1 MQAVNFEEVRAT
13 RKQQPLSGSGM
24 CYKTALI
31 TSPFDVVPGPE
42 AFLIEGDPGS
52 VSRAHFHIE
61 NQFQIVV
68 AGEGFLGKHTVAP
81 LTVHYSQRDVGYG
94 PILAGGHGL
103 AYMTLRP
110 RRDRRSLH
118 FPEWRHVQR
127 PRLPA
132 RQHTVGPMLQGAL
145 ADLRK
150 LPGVRTE
157 ILIAPEDD
165 GLAAWCL
172 RVPPGMAAAAPE
184 PVAGEGRYYMVVD
197 GLLDADGQTYPRWSC
212 IFCARGEAQPVLRA
226 GPDGL
231 ILLALQFPDDPVTPD
246 ENRRVLRPRE
256 TQ

>member
-1 MQAVNFEEVRAT
+1 MQTANFEAARAAQT
-13 RKQQPLSGSGM
+13 RVPLSGEGL
-24 CYKTALI
+24 CTKTPLL

-42 AFLIEGDPGS
+42 AFLIEADPGS

-68 AGEGFLGKHTVAP
+68 AGKGLLGKHPLAP
-81 LTVHYSQRDVGYG
+81 VTVHYTQRDVGYG
-94 PILAGGHGL
+94 PILADADGL
-103 AYMTLRP
+103 SYMTLRP

-132 RQHTVGPMLQGAL
+132 RQHTVGPMRETL
-145 ADLRK
+145 AEVRA

-172 RVPPGMAAAAPE
+172 QVPPGKEAAAPG
-184 PVAGEGRYYMVVD
+184 PVAGEGRYYLVVD
-197 GLLDADGQTYPRWSC
+197 GTLESGGASWPALSC
-212 IFCARGEAQPVLRA
+212 FYCAGNEAQPALAA
-226 GPDGL
+226 GAAGL
-231 ILLALQFPDDPVTPD
+231 ILLVLQFPDDPVTPE
-246 ENRRVLRPRE
+246 ENRRDLSLR
-256 TQ
+256 TVD